1 MAKPVIFSL
10 DDDPE
15 VLGAIERDLRSHYS
29 SNYRIIKASSGNEA
43 VTAVNQLK
51 SRNIPVAL
59 FIVDQR
65 MPEMTGTQFLN
76 EVKKIYP
83 DSRKVLLTA
92 YADTE
97 AAIESINDVNL
108 DHYLLKPWDPPDLKL
123 YPILDDLLSFW
134 ASNVKLPYDGIRVI
148 GAQWSPQSY
157 EVKDFLSRN
166 NIPYQWVDIDI
177 DQSMNEFLKS
187 TFPGSNKLP
196 VILFPNGSSLLG
208 PSNIELAE
216 KLGIQTKAKLPFYD
230 LVVICSGP
238 AGLANAVYAASEGLK
253 LLLLKK
259 SGFSFRY
266 NGI

>member
-230 LVVICSGP
+230 LVVIGCGP